1 MNLTVS
7 PFLSRLLALGLL
19 ALVVVLAWII
29 LVGPIRADFEAQE
42 TRLDRG
48 SQLLQRYEK
57 ALADEP
63 ALRAEIEQLRKNDGS
78 PDPFLKGASTQII
91 AADLQNQIQR
101 LVAGEPGDIRSIQ
114 VLPESQEDGFEK
126 IGLRVTL
133 TAGIPSMQKIFYDI
147 ESSIPALF
155 IDNLDVRTNVRRRRR
170 NAQTSV
176 NRVQIR
182 FDVFG
187 YRKLTGSDAG

>member
-1 MNLTVS
+1 MNRTV
-7 PFLSRLLALGLL
+7 PPLISRLLAVGLL
-19 ALVVVLAWII
+19 ILAIGLAWVIFVSP
-29 LVGPIRADFEAQE
+29 LKASFDAQE
-42 TRLDRG
+42 TRITRANE
-48 SQLLQRYEK
+48 LLARYER

-63 ALRAEIEQLRKNDGS
+63 GLRAEIEQLRKNDGT
-78 PDPFLKGASTQII
+78 PDPFLKGNSTQII

-114 VLPESQEDGFEK
+114 VLPETKEDGFEK

-147 ESSIPALF
+147 ETSVPALF
-155 IDNLDVRTNVRRRRR
+155 VDNLDVRTNVRRRRR
-170 NAQTSV
+170 NAEPT
-176 NRVQIR
+176 NRIQIR

-187 YRKLTGSDAG
+187 YRKLTGNDAS

>member
-1 MNLTVS
+1 MNRTV
-7 PFLSRLLALGLL
+7 PPLVSRLLALALL
-19 ALVVVLAWII
+19 VAVIAVAWIV
-29 LVGPIRADFEAQE
+29 LVEPIRAAFDTQAARIERASE
-42 TRLDRG
+42 
-48 SQLLQRYEK
+48 LLARYER
-57 ALADEP
+57 ALDDEAD
-63 ALRAEIEQLRKNDGS
+63 LRAEIEGLRKSDGG

-91 AADLQNQIQR
+91 AANLQNQIQT

-114 VLPESQEDGFEK
+114 VLPETEEAGFEK

-133 TAGIPSMQKIFYDI
+133 TAGIPAMQKIFYDI
-147 ESSIPALF
+147 ESSVPTLF

-170 NAQTSV
+170 NQEAT

-187 YRKLTGSDAG
+187 YRKRTDGDAS

>member
-1 MNLTVS
+1 MNRTV
-7 PFLSRLLALGLL
+7 PPLVSRLLALALL
-19 ALVVVLAWII
+19 VAVIAIAWIALVE
-29 LVGPIRADFEAQE
+29 PIRADFAVQQA
-42 TRLDRG
+42 RIDRA
-48 SQLLQRYEK
+48 SSLLARYER
-57 ALADEP
+57 ALDDE
-63 ALRAEIEQLRKNDGS
+63 AGLRAEIESLRNSDRG

-91 AADLQNQIQR
+91 AANLQNQIQT

-114 VLPESQEDGFEK
+114 VLPETQEAGFDK

-133 TAGIPSMQKIFYDI
+133 TAGIPAMQKIFYDI
-147 ESSIPALF
+147 ESSVPALF

-170 NAQTSV
+170 NQETT

-187 YRKLTGSDAG
+187 YRKRTDGDAS